1 MHVWFR
7 YKIFPFK
14 FSGTVLAD
22 MRDQHTNSSS
32 AGFPPEASG
41 DKRGTIEIKIS
52 EAYEDLNAA
61 PRIFTPVAKGMP
73 GGEAAIDKDKKFW
86 TQPSATVGCD
96 ETKSTVAKTG
106 APDRPWVRRTTQA
119 CSSSMVYYHTPNV
132 IKILKMMRPKAEGA
146 EAEDEEEED
155 ESFVDAVPKT
165 KTNVKKESS
174 SSSSSS
180 RKPKMPLESAGPITI
195 SLVDDLVPAPAKKK
209 AKQPSTTP
217 IVIDL
222 T

>member
-1 MHVWFR
+1 MHVCYR

-22 MRDQHTNSSS
+22 MRDQHTNSS
-32 AGFPPEASG
+32 AASLQHEG
-41 DKRGTIEIKIS
+41 DKRGCIEVQLFES
-52 EAYEDLNAA
+52 YQDLNAA
-61 PRIFTPVAKGMP
+61 PRVFTPAAKGLP

-86 TQPSATVGCD
+86 TQPSATIGCD
-96 ETKSTVAKTG
+96 ETQSKEVKSGT
-106 APDRPWVRRTTQA
+106 PSRPWRRRTTQA
-119 CSSSMVYYHTPNV
+119 CSSSTVYYHTPNV
-132 IKILKMMRPKAEGA
+132 IKILKMMRPKAEG
-146 EAEDEEEED
+146 EEEE
-155 ESFVDAVPKT
+155 EEEQPFVDPVPQT
-165 KTNVKKESS
+165 KAKVKEESSS

-209 AKQPSTTP
+209 AKNPSSTP
-217 IVIDL
+217 SVIDL